1 MGSIHFDKELTG
13 QFNCANFDSG
23 HNFSFQQDLERLR
36 KISSTPTAQNSKI
49 TVFNMNLPS
58 VRRTTPQ
65 RFRLQHLLLPLA
77 NTHVN
82 EEKQIRQLQSER

>member
-1 MGSIHFDKELTG
+1 
-13 QFNCANFDSG
+13 
-23 HNFSFQQDLERLR
+23 
-36 KISSTPTAQNSKI
+36 
-49 TVFNMNLPS
+49 MNLPS

-77 NTHVN
+77 NTRVN